1 MKSPAINVGII
12 EPDGILNGSIR
23 KVLMTKTNNRM
34 GKNSR
39 AIFITLNSHDCDE
52 VSEIL
57 KKISANKIK
66 PNIKVDAIKML
77 AKIIS
82 HLLSKSLKTLLEVFQ
97 HYPLV
102 SFSFFLLF
110 VFLTIFSFYSHRHHN
125 TLPKRFYA

>member
-12 EPDGILNGSIR
+12 EPDGILNGSI
-23 KVLMTKTNNRM
+23 KNVLMTNTNNRM

-39 AIFITLNSHDCDE
+39 AIFIPFNSHEFDADC
-52 VSEIL
+52 EIL
-57 KKISANKIK
+57 NKTSTRKTK
-66 PNIKVDAIKML
+66 PNNKVDAIKMI

-82 HLLSKSLKTLLEVFQ
+82 HPLSKSLKKLLEVFQ

-110 VFLTIFSFYSHRHHN
+110 VFLTIFFFYSRHRHN
-125 TLPKRFYA
+125 IWPKHFFA